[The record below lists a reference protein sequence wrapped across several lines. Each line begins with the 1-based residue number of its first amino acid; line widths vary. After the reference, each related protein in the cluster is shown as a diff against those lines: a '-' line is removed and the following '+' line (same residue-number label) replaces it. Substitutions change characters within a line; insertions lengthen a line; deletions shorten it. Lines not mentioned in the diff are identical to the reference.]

1 MSDNTRSSRRGVL
14 QLSFGFLGSGLLNAA
29 GATTETEALN
39 GAELGSESLPA
50 VTDVTFYDVPTDG
63 LELGDV
69 SIPDGKT
76 VRPVASVGN
85 GIFAAT
91 GGEDPEFYAVS
102 DSGPDFDC
110 DEAQEV
116 AGRDASY
123 FCGEDSGAIRPV
135 PDYSPTIYRMQL
147 GEDQGVTLADATA
160 LTDSAGNEI
169 TSLTNPLSNGTE
181 QMFSVEGEKI
191 PHDPN
196 GLDIEGIARTAD
208 DSFWVGEEYA
218 PGLCKLNADGE
229 ILTRYAPETLES
241 DLSEATYPVKGTLP
255 EIFKRRDRGIES
267 VGLSP
272 DDSTVYFAHQ
282 SPLANP
288 DEATG
293 EGSRNVRV
301 GTFDP
306 ETERV
311 SSQYLYRL
319 DEPATFEKDA
329 TAGEVVQSD
338 VKVSELSVLDSD
350 RLLVLERISQ
360 TTKFYVVDLS
370 AVDPIPTSYD
380 ELSTRPTLAAVD
392 PETDDALEPLPKQ
405 LLFTTDDYDG
415 FQTKLEGI
423 ARPNP
428 DELLI
433 VNDNDYTLFG
443 SETQVARVQLDSG
456 LGIDRTTG
464 SAFSEQ
470 RTDGFLSH
478 LGRYSTGV
486 YDDGAAEIPAYHP
499 DSQRLFVVNGSIPG
513 IDVLDVSDPTDP
525 SKETTIDVGMGG
537 PNNVSVNDGIVAAAV
552 EAENTQEDGV
562 VAFYDAAEL
571 TELGTVKTGPLPDAV
586 TFTDEGNYV
595 LAANEGEP
603 SDDYS
608 TDPAG
613 SVSIIDISEG
623 VSNASADTAS
633 FAQFDGQEESLRERG
648 IRIYGLESSASK
660 DLEPEYIATAGTT
673 AYVTLQENN
682 ALAIVDI
689 ETAEVT
695 DLKALGYKDHSL
707 PENALDAIEDEEID
721 ITTQPVYGMYQQDAI
736 ETYDVDG
743 ETYLVATNEGDAREY
758 DALFETGVLTQVNGQ
773 WGLDATEDDGDNID
787 VAVDS
792 SGFDDGVLDSLAGLE
807 VTTEY
812 GDTDGDGDI
821 EELHLFGGRSIS
833 IHDAEGNRVY
843 ESGDTIEQLVAEEQP
858 AQFNSDD
865 DENGMDAESVASGP
879 EPEGLAV
886 GTVGDTTYAFVGL
899 EEVSAVMTVDITT
912 PESPSIVDYINT
924 RNFDVGPEDEIEEG
938 SQPADAAGDL
948 SPEGVI
954 MVRASDSPIDGAMLA
969 VSYEV
974 SGTTSLYSVG
984 TSDKMDSGSS
994 TEKSTTAPSETEQ
1007 SPTATEEPATQQTD
1021 MQSNTTTGGS
1031 GPGFGAIGALA
1042 GLGLGS
1048 WRLLRADD
1056 ND

>member
-1 MSDNTRSSRRGVL
+1 MPDNTGRSRRGVL
-14 QLSFGFLGSGLLNAA
+14 QLSSGLLGAGLLDAA
-29 GATTETEALN
+29 GATTKTGAVD
-39 GAELGSESLPA
+39 GAEIGSEHLPA
-50 VTDVTFYDVPTDG
+50 VTDVTFYDVATTG

-69 SIPDGKT
+69 SVPGGETI
-76 VRPVASVGN
+76 RPVASIGN
-85 GIFAAT
+85 GLFAAS
-91 GGEDPEFYAVS
+91 GGENPEFYAVS

-110 DEAQEV
+110 EEAREV
-116 AGRDASY
+116 AGRDSNH
-123 FCGEDSGAIRPV
+123 FCGEASGAVRPV

-147 GEDQGVTLADATA
+147 GDDQRVTRSETTA

-181 QMFSVEGEKI
+181 TMFSVEGETI
-191 PHDPN
+191 SHDPN

-208 DSFWVGEEYA
+208 ETFWVGEEYA
-218 PGLCKLNADGE
+218 PGLCKLSADGE
-229 ILTRYAPETLES
+229 VLTRYVPETLES
-241 DLSEATYPVKGTLP
+241 DVSEATYPVRGTLP

-267 VGLSP
+267 IGLSP

-293 EGSRNVRV
+293 EGSRNVRL

-319 DEPATFEKDA
+319 DEPETFEKDA
-329 TAGEVVQSD
+329 AAGEVVQSD
-338 VKVSELSVLDSD
+338 VKVSELSVLESD

-360 TTKFYVVDLS
+360 TTKFYVVDLT
-370 AVDPIPTSYD
+370 AVDPIPDSYD

-392 PETDDALEPLPKQ
+392 PETDARLEPLPKR

-443 SETQVARVQLDSG
+443 SQTRVARVRLDG
-456 LGIDRTTG
+456 ALGVDRTDESG
-464 SAFSEQ
+464 PSDQ
-470 RTDGFLSH
+470 QTDGILSH

-499 DSQRLFVVNGSIPG
+499 DSQRLFVVNGSATG
-513 IDVLDVSDPTDP
+513 IDVLDVSDPTTP
-525 SKETTIDVGMGG
+525 TKETTIDVGMGG
-537 PNNVSVNDGIVAAAV
+537 PNNVSVSDGIVAAAV
-552 EAENTQEDGV
+552 EAENTQESGV

-571 TELGTVKTGPLPDAV
+571 TQLTSVDVGPLPDAV
-586 TFTDEGNYV
+586 TFTDDGNYV

-603 SDDYS
+603 NDDYS
-608 TDPAG
+608 VDPAG

-623 VSNASADTAS
+623 VGNASVDTAS
-633 FAQFDGQEESLRERG
+633 FTRFDGQEASLRDRG
-648 IRIYGLESSASK
+648 IRIFGPGSNASQ

-689 ETAEVT
+689 ESAEVT
-695 DLKALGYKDHSL
+695 ALKALGSKDHSL
-707 PENALDAIEDEEID
+707 PGNALDAVEDEEID
-721 ITTQPVYGMYQQDAI
+721 ITTQPVYGMYQQDTI

-743 ETYLVATNEGDAREY
+743 ETYLIATNEGDAREY
-758 DALFETGVLTQVNGQ
+758 DALFETGVLKQVDGQ
-773 WGLDATEDDGDNID
+773 WGLDATEDDGDDID
-787 VAVDS
+787 VAVDA

-812 GDTDGDGDI
+812 GDTDDDGDI
-821 EELHLFGGRSIS
+821 EELHLFGARSIS
-833 IHDAEGNRVY
+833 IHDADGTRVY
-843 ESGDTIEQLVAEEQP
+843 ESGDTIEQLVAGEQP
-858 AQFNSDD
+858 AEFNSDD

-899 EEVSAVMTVDITT
+899 EEVSAVMTLDVTT
-912 PESPSIVDYINT
+912 PESPTVVDYTNT

-938 SQPADAAGDL
+938 SRPADAAGDL

-954 MVRASDSPIDGAMLA
+954 LVSASDSPIDEAMLA

-974 SGTTSLYSVG
+974 SGTTSLYRVG
-984 TSDKMDSGSS
+984 GAGETNGESPEDPTNTGS
-994 TEKSTTAPSETEQ
+994 SETEQ
-1007 SPTATEEPATQQTD
+1007 PTATEEQATQRTG
-1021 MQSNTTTGGS
+1021 SPTTTSTGAS
-1031 GPGFGAIGALA
+1031 GPGFGVIGALG
-1042 GLGLGS
+1042 GLGLGT

-1056 ND
+1056 DG